1 MLFSKSNLDGKFLFS
16 ISNLKFFKYYLSI
29 LKVNRA
35 KQSKA
40 KQSKAKQSKAKQSK
54 AKQSSSH
61 TTCNK
66 HGI

>member
-1 MLFSKSNLDGKFLFS
+1 MLFS

-40 KQSKAKQSKAKQSK
+40 KQSKAKQSKATLILIQHNLQQTWHPK
-54 AKQSSSH
+54 
-61 TTCNK
+61 
-66 HGI
+66 

>member
-1 MLFSKSNLDGKFLFS
+1 MLFS

-40 KQSKAKQSKAKQSK
+40 KQSKAKQLSYLYN
-54 AKQSSSH
+54 
-61 TTCNK
+61 TTYNK
-66 HGI
+66 HDI

>member
-1 MLFSKSNLDGKFLFS
+1 LDGKFLFS

-35 KQSKA
+35 EQSKA

-54 AKQSSSH
+54 AKQSKAALILIQNNLQQAWH
-61 TTCNK
+61 LK
-66 HGI
+66 

>member
-40 KQSKAKQSKAKQSK
+40 KQSKAKQLSYLYN
-54 AKQSSSH
+54 
-61 TTCNK
+61 TTYNK

>member
-1 MLFSKSNLDGKFLFS
+1 MLFS

-40 KQSKAKQSKAKQSK
+40 KQSKAKQLSYLYN
-54 AKQSSSH
+54 
-61 TTCNK
+61 TTYNK